1 MEVAPAQCIISLMT
15 QGSEKSPETDTLA
28 AKNQKFAEEASFFFT
43 FFKNRPLRPMPD
55 QPLMLMLYKSKLR
68 RKKRKVSKKDQLDN
82 LYMRKR
88 KDEEQENSSDSD
100 RDEQSI

>member
-1 MEVAPAQCIISLMT
+1 MELAPVQNIMSLMT
-15 QGSEKSPETDTLA
+15 QGSEKTPEPDTLA
-28 AKNQKFAEEASFFFT
+28 ARSQKFAEEASFFFT

-68 RKKRKVSKKDQLDN
+68 RKKRKVSKKDKLDN

-88 KDEEQENSSDSD
+88 RNEEQENQP
-100 RDEQSI
+100 DEEMDDQSI